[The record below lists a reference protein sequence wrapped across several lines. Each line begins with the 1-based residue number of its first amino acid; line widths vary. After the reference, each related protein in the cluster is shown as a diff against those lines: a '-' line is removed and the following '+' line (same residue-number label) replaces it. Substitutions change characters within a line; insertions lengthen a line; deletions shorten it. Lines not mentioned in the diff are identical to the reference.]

1 MSVVK
6 ELLVG
11 KLSDTDDILSIAS
24 CLEAS
29 KGAIFNLPVVV
40 ENTAGWNSG
49 LGIRLRSAM
58 EKHWNYC
65 SLNNRL

>member
-11 KLSDTDDILSIAS
+11 KLSATDDILSIAS

-29 KGAIFNLPVVV
+29 KSAIFNLPGVV

-58 EKHWNYC
+58 GKHWSYC